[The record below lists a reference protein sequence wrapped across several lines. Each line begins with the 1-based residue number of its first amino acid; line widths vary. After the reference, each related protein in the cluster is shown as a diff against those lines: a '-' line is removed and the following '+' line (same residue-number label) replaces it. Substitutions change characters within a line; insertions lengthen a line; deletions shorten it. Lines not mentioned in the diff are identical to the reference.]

1 MLAKIALA
9 SWRSSTAPRGAPDRP
24 CSASIMRTVSSP
36 SCASGERSPTSTGAR
51 QRSKF
56 RIGALLHDVGKLMVP
71 AEVLNK
77 PGKLTDEVRSDKRAF
92 SHEEAM
98 ELIRRDVGTQFDAAL
113 LPASEEVMQ
122 GQLPASTENRP
133 QPTLIA

>member
-1 MLAKIALA
+1 
-9 SWRSSTAPRGAPDRP
+9 
-24 CSASIMRTVSSP
+24 
-36 SCASGERSPTSTGAR
+36 
-51 QRSKF
+51 
-56 RIGALLHDVGKLMVP
+56 MVP